1 MKTDI
6 INKLIEQN
14 AIVSKLKDEAE
25 EEFLANLKQ
34 LFADNPNLVQIRIHI
49 NNHEFAD
56 GDATSFSLYYEDVE
70 VADTDANIFERND
83 YKSSDPDRN
92 RSHPL
97 VKAVFDL
104 FDKYDVSDLYERI
117 FGDEYDHYLEI
128 TRNNVSDYN

>member
-14 AIVSKLKDEAE
+14 AIVSKLEIEAK

-34 LFADNPNLVQIRIHI
+34 LFADNPNLKQIKIRI
-49 NNHEFAD
+49 NNHEFND
-56 GDATSFSLYYEDVE
+56 GDPTNFSLYYEDVK
-70 VADTDANIFERND
+70 VTDTDNNIFERNEWG
-83 YKSSDPDRN
+83 SSDPDRN
-92 RSHPL
+92 HSHPL

-117 FGDEYDHYLEI
+117 FGEEYSYLEI
-128 TRNNVSDYN
+128 THNNVSDYN

>member
-34 LFADNPNLVQIRIHI
+34 LFADNPNLAQIKIRI

-70 VADTDANIFERND
+70 VTDTESNTFERND

-97 VKAVFDL
+97 VKVVYDL
-104 FDKYDVSDLYERI
+104 FEKYDVSDLHERI
-117 FGDEYDHYLEI
+117 FEKEYNHYFEI

>member
-14 AIVSKLKDEAE
+14 AIVSKLKNEAK

-34 LFADNPNLVQIRIHI
+34 LFADNPNLAQIKIRI

-70 VADTDANIFERND
+70 VTDTDANIFERND
-83 YKSSDPDRN
+83 YGSSDPDRN

-117 FGDEYDHYLEI
+117 FGEEYDSYLEI
-128 TRNNVSDYN
+128 TSSNVSDYN